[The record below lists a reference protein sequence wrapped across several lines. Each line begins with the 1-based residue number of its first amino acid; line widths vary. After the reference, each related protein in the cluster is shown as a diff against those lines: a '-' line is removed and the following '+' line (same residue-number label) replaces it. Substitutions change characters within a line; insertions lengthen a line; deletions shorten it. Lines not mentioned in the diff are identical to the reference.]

1 MKKIKCFVALLILGL
16 LFTGCSNEDE
26 EKKGSFAAL
35 KEEISAEMAAAKE
48 GKYENLNI
56 VCDEVRLPEVEEIKE
71 MKFPIYEFTS
81 NMSLKEKLDFYKDV
95 VYPKLLDLE
104 EVDTACIMAGMGVL
118 EDGTRKYG
126 DYTYLM
132 EHAEELEQDESIQLW
147 MLYKDNENYYAIE
160 TMPEGICFNLSLG
173 TLGRLSGRNSPFG
186 ASNYEEVKSYNCY
199 LDDLSDSY
207 PLMDGTQK
215 TVAEAKAEI
224 EEYLDAHYP
233 LVGED
238 NGIRNEVYK
247 IIVGKIPNTEYYV
260 FDAYRTFSYEGIRVK
275 EHTGAGAANEV
286 GVMGQAFLCES
297 NKVDILLGLVN
308 CYEKGMVAKVYEAYM
323 PFADVMEGLSYYMTG
338 DTVFDILYIG
348 MEYRMFT
355 ETEGDKSY
363 DIWIPYWSFLL
374 ENPNDESAIR
384 VYVNMETG
392 EMESY

>member
-1 MKKIKCFVALLILGL
+1 MRKAIYVLSMILVL
-16 LFTGCSNEDE
+16 LFCTGCGKEDE
-26 EKKGSFAAL
+26 EKVFSFTEL
-35 KEEISAEMAAAKE
+35 KKEINAELEEAKN

-56 VCDEVRLPEVEEIKE
+56 VCDEVHLPESEQLKE
-71 MKFPIYEFTS
+71 MRFPVYEFTS

-95 VYPKLLDLE
+95 IYPKLLDLE
-104 EVDTACIMAGMGVL
+104 EVNPACIMAGMGVL

-147 MLYKDNENYYAIE
+147 MRYEDDENYHAIE

-173 TLGRLSGRNSPFG
+173 TLGKLSGHNSPFG
-186 ASNYEEVKSYNCY
+186 ASNYEEVKQYNCY
-199 LDDLSDSY
+199 MDDLSDSY

-224 EEYLDAHYP
+224 EAYLDAHYP

-238 NGIRNEVYK
+238 NGVCNEVYK

-275 EHTGAGAANEV
+275 EHTDAAARNEV
-286 GVMGQAFLCES
+286 GVMGQALLCES

-338 DTVFDILYIG
+338 DTVFDIVYIG
-348 MEYRMFT
+348 IEYRMFT

-363 DIWIPYWSFLL
+363 DNWIPYWSFRL
-374 ENPNDESAIR
+374 ENPNDDSVIR
-384 VYVNMETG
+384 VYANMETG